1 MDLGDQKL
9 LFFSH
14 CQIVCNA
21 KFTRET
27 RTKYVPYT
35 NGQTHII
42 EQLNFAYFSW
52 FCLPVVMRSWRNAW
66 QTFLSWQ
73 TTCVAF
79 PNHSTY
85 SFIKLNYPCCTVG
98 TTSFFVMNRKIIE
111 SKAIYCSEA
120 KSSAK
125 SSLWCGSFYS
135 CLVFK

>member
-1 MDLGDQKL
+1 MTLHRSTGVFICHKHWVICHENLKTCPVRYMWTDYGSWRSKL

-35 NGQTHII
+35 NGQTYII

-98 TTSFFVMNRKIIE
+98 TTSFFVMN
-111 SKAIYCSEA
+111 
-120 KSSAK
+120 
-125 SSLWCGSFYS
+125 
-135 CLVFK
+135 